1 MSNQIQN
8 YMKSRFGADFK
19 KTVLK
24 KDKINLSCGFNSS
37 ATHKISANSH
47 IHFILDM
54 KLNITLGKL
63 TEKSSGT
70 GYISWVN
77 SIGHNIIKSTEI
89 KVGNT
94 TLISS
99 SLDYG
104 RYLDIL
110 HELKYSKFSS
120 NENKQI
126 GKTNSSYGL
135 KKYQDSIINL
145 TIPLYFWFSEK
156 YEHAYPHI
164 LSNEDLSFTLTT
176 NTFDNLHHFPS
187 SDSGNVK
194 SESDIDVDIELEY
207 SYYTIDD
214 ESEKATIQNI
224 NHYEHIYKE
233 TTQTY
238 VPVLLTKNNLI
249 FKNLLA
255 SDIIFGAVHAD
266 RHARNTAGNA
276 LNFTTSST
284 LPKDVL
290 NYSSNVRNSIGTFDF
305 FNTCNLI
312 IDGTEHYDT
321 VQKST
326 DIRFGNKHL
335 YQLYFTPPNEIHSSL
350 NLTNVS
356 NFKLTFT
363 DIPSDTFVLYVFVN
377 QFQIITIK
385 NGKIT
390 KNLWSKTPS
399 NIIHPLIS
407 TNLIDTTASEHPS
420 SAIKKSASVSSFSEL
435 SIDTTDAQLELQ
447 GMMYDNI
454 FTVFN
459 VIYKDNK
466 LKFQFILGDNVTQ
479 ETIDEINENN
489 YSLKFINN
497 PRFLYGINKL
507 GIQKID
513 YQKKLPISL
522 RNILVKK
529 IYNLLSA
536 ADNNIDASNLSHMIV
551 FQDILGIAKSLA
563 TNIDNSNITKSF
575 EEFIKEE
582 FFVSRI
588 RDYINNIYIV
598 GRTYE
603 VTIDTIFDLD
613 NNKYFMN
620 RSNHKKII
628 NDILENDFVKFEF
641 IEESPEESNVV
652 LIPNH
657 ILEEIPDNL
666 LHIFSLKITEEK
678 IYTKDELIK
687 LFFENIIN
695 PKHIQNILRLT
706 KLHENDV
713 EKHTIYK
720 SFLQYIINYIKHYK
734 QHKNNTT
741 QFLKTLVS
749 MYGINFFK
757 IDSVN
762 RYRIKYSKGEIQI
775 EDINNLMLDEDIKSI
790 SLSFNKEI
798 GLIAEIDFV
807 EPNL

>member
-8 YMKSRFGADFK
+8 YMKNRFSAYNN
-19 KTVLK
+19 TVLEK
-24 KDKINLSCGFNSS
+24 GKINMSCGFNSS
-37 ATHKISANSH
+37 ATHIITANSH

-54 KLNITLGKL
+54 KLNIKLGKL

-77 SIGHNIIKSTEI
+77 SIGHNIIKSIEI

-94 TLISS
+94 TLNSS
-99 SLDYG
+99 SIDYG

-110 HELKYSKFSS
+110 NELEYSKFSS
-120 NENKQI
+120 IQYNKI
-126 GKTNSSYGL
+126 GKTNSVYGL
-135 KKYQDSIINL
+135 KKYQDKIINL
-145 TIPLYFWFSEK
+145 SIPLKFWFSEK
-156 YEHAYPHI
+156 HEHAYPHI
-164 LSNEDLSFTLTT
+164 LSNEDFSFTLTT

-207 SYYTIDD
+207 SYYTIND
-214 ESEKATIQNI
+214 ELEKETLLNI

-233 TTQTY
+233 TTQTF
-238 VPVLLTKNNLI
+238 VPILLTKNDLI

-266 RHARNTAGNA
+266 RHSKNTAGNA
-276 LNFTTSST
+276 LNFTSAST
-284 LPKDVL
+284 HPKDVL

-312 IDGTEHYDT
+312 IDGTDHFDNE
-321 VQKST
+321 QKST
-326 DIRFGNKHL
+326 DIKIGNKHL
-335 YQLYFTPPNEIHSSL
+335 YHLHFTTPNEIHSGLKLIDIS
-350 NLTNVS
+350 NL
-356 NFKLTFT
+356 KLIFNE
-363 DIPSDTFVLYVFVN
+363 IPSDTFVLYVFIN
-377 QFQIITIK
+377 QFQIFTIK
-385 NGKIT
+385 NGRLT
-390 KNLWSKTPS
+390 KNAWSGSLS
-399 NIIHPLIS
+399 NMIHPLIS
-407 TNLIDTTASEHPS
+407 KNLIDTTASKRQS
-420 SAIKKSASVSSFSEL
+420 SSIKKSASVSSFTESFK
-435 SIDTTDAQLELQ
+435 DTTDAQIELQ
-447 GMMYDNI
+447 GMLYDNI
-454 FTVFN
+454 FTIFN
-459 VIYKDNK
+459 VMYKDNK

-657 ILEEIPDNL
+657 ILEEIPENL

-790 SLSFNKEI
+790 SLSFNKEM
-798 GLIAEIDFV
+798 GLLAEIYFV